1 MYFYLKKLIFLL
13 FLTFFVGCSSEEETD
28 YSSENQ
34 VIEVGYITLNKQE
47 VPLQQE
53 LSGRIKSI
61 YKSEVRPQIDGIIK
75 EQLFKEGSF
84 VKQGDVLYIIDSD
97 SYQAIYE
104 EALATLKSSEAN
116 LITLKLKNERYQE
129 SVKFNVISKQDAD
142 DIKAEYLKATALVEQ
157 NKALVKSAKINLD
170 RTKIKAQIS
179 GFIGISNYN
188 VGALVS
194 QNQENVLTTI
204 RDTSKVYVDLS
215 QSNNQLFKL
224 KKSNQNNIKQDEI
237 NVNIILP
244 DDTIY
249 KHMGK
254 LKLQEISVDEDTGY
268 VTLRAEFP
276 NPDGELL
283 DNMFVNTIIENG
295 NVNAFLVP
303 QQAVTLDAKSNYIV
317 TTIQEDNTI
326 KTTQSEQAKL
336 VRKLIKVE
344 RAIENNWL
352 VTDGI
357 TQTDK
362 IIIEGLSKINDKS
375 IVIPKDI
382 NSLKED
388 VK

>member
-1 MYFYLKKLIFLL
+1 MSFYLKKIFLFLLVSL
-13 FLTFFVGCSSEEETD
+13 FFGCNNENNNDISSET
-28 YSSENQ
+28 Q
-34 VIEVGYITLNKQE
+34 QIEVGYITLKSEE

-53 LSGRIKSI
+53 LSGRIKAI

-84 VKQGDVLYIIDSD
+84 VKKGDILYVIDPD

-116 LITLKLKNERYQE
+116 LITLKLKNERYEE
-129 SVKFNVISKQDAD
+129 SVKFDVISKQEAD
-142 DIKAEYLKATALVEQ
+142 DAKAAYLQAIALVEQ

-170 RTKIKAQIS
+170 RTKIKAQVS
-179 GFIGISNYN
+179 GFIGISNYT

-194 QNQENVLTTI
+194 QNQTNALTTI
-204 RDTSKVYVDLS
+204 RDTTKVYVDLS

-224 KKSNQNNIKQDEI
+224 KRLNKDSIKENDI
-237 NVNIILP
+237 DVNIILP
-244 DDTIY
+244 DDTVY
-249 KHMGK
+249 KHTGK

-283 DNMFVNTIIENG
+283 DNMFVNTIVESG
-295 NVNAFLVP
+295 KYNAFLVP

-317 TTIQEDNTI
+317 TTIQKDNTI
-326 KTTQSEQAKL
+326 QTKKII
-336 VRKLIKVE
+336 VV
-344 RAIENNWL
+344 RAIDNKWL

-362 IIIEGLSKINDKS
+362 IIIEGLGKINEKS
-375 IVIPKDI
+375 IVIPKDVNNLYI
-382 NSLKED
+382 NSLKEEI
-388 VK
+388 K

>member
-1 MYFYLKKLIFLL
+1 MSFYLKKIFLFLLVSL
-13 FLTFFVGCSSEEETD
+13 FFGCNNENNNDISSET
-28 YSSENQ
+28 Q
-34 VIEVGYITLNKQE
+34 QIEVGYITLKSEE

-53 LSGRIKSI
+53 LSGRIKAI

-84 VKQGDVLYIIDSD
+84 VKKGDILYVIDPD

-116 LITLKLKNERYQE
+116 LLTLKLKNERYEE
-129 SVKFNVISKQDAD
+129 SVKFDVISKQEAD
-142 DIKAEYLKATALVEQ
+142 DAKAAYLQAIALVEQ

-170 RTKIKAQIS
+170 RTKIKAQVS
-179 GFIGISNYN
+179 GFIGISNYT

-194 QNQENVLTTI
+194 QNQTNTLTTI
-204 RDTSKVYVDLS
+204 RDTTKVYVDLS

-224 KKSNQNNIKQDEI
+224 KRLNKDSMKENDID
-237 NVNIILP
+237 VNIILP
-244 DDTIY
+244 DDTVY
-249 KHMGK
+249 KHTGK

-283 DNMFVNTIIENG
+283 DNMFVNTIVESG
-295 NVNAFLVP
+295 KYNAFLVP

-317 TTIQEDNTI
+317 TTIQKDNTI
-326 KTTQSEQAKL
+326 QTKRIT
-336 VRKLIKVE
+336 VI
-344 RAIENNWL
+344 RAIDNKWL

-357 TQTDK
+357 SQTDK
-362 IIIEGLSKINDKS
+362 IIIEGLGKINEKS
-375 IVIPKDI
+375 IVIPKDVNNLYI
-382 NSLKED
+382 NSLKEEI
-388 VK
+388 K

>member
-1 MYFYLKKLIFLL
+1 MSFYLKKIFLFLLVSL
-13 FLTFFVGCSSEEETD
+13 FFGCNNENNNDISSET
-28 YSSENQ
+28 Q
-34 VIEVGYITLNKQE
+34 QIEVGYITLKSEE

-53 LSGRIKSI
+53 LSGRIKAI

-84 VKQGDVLYIIDSD
+84 VKKGDILYVIDPD

-116 LITLKLKNERYQE
+116 LITLKLKNERYEE
-129 SVKFNVISKQDAD
+129 SVKFDVISKQEAD
-142 DIKAEYLKATALVEQ
+142 DAKAAYLQAIALVEQ

-170 RTKIKAQIS
+170 RTKIKAQVS
-179 GFIGISNYN
+179 GFIGISNYT

-194 QNQENVLTTI
+194 QNQTNALTTI
-204 RDTSKVYVDLS
+204 RDTTKVYVDLS

-224 KKSNQNNIKQDEI
+224 KRLNKDSMKENDID
-237 NVNIILP
+237 VNIILP
-244 DDTIY
+244 DDTVY
-249 KHMGK
+249 KHIGK

-283 DNMFVNTIIENG
+283 DNMFVNTIVESG
-295 NVNAFLVP
+295 KYNAFLVP

-317 TTIQEDNTI
+317 TTIQKDNTI
-326 KTTQSEQAKL
+326 QTKNIT
-336 VRKLIKVE
+336 VI
-344 RAIENNWL
+344 RAIDNKWL

-362 IIIEGLSKINDKS
+362 IIIEGLGKINEKS
-375 IVIPKDI
+375 IVIPKDVNNLYI
-382 NSLKED
+382 NSLKEEI
-388 VK
+388 K

>member
-1 MYFYLKKLIFLL
+1 MSFYLKKIFLFLLVSL
-13 FLTFFVGCSSEEETD
+13 FFGCNNENNNDISSET
-28 YSSENQ
+28 Q
-34 VIEVGYITLNKQE
+34 QIEVGYITLKSEE

-53 LSGRIKSI
+53 LSGRIKAI

-84 VKQGDVLYIIDSD
+84 VKKGDILYVIDPD

-116 LITLKLKNERYQE
+116 LLTLKLKNERYEE
-129 SVKFNVISKQDAD
+129 SVKFDVISKQEAD
-142 DIKAEYLKATALVEQ
+142 DAKAAYLQAIALVEQ

-170 RTKIKAQIS
+170 RTKIKAQVS
-179 GFIGISNYN
+179 GFIGISNYT

-194 QNQENVLTTI
+194 QNQTNALTTI
-204 RDTSKVYVDLS
+204 RDTTKVYVDLS

-224 KKSNQNNIKQDEI
+224 KRLNKDSIKENDI
-237 NVNIILP
+237 DVNIILP
-244 DDTIY
+244 DDTVY
-249 KHMGK
+249 KHTGK

-283 DNMFVNTIIENG
+283 DNMFVNTIVESG
-295 NVNAFLVP
+295 KYNAFLVP

-317 TTIQEDNTI
+317 TTIQKDNTI
-326 KTTQSEQAKL
+326 QTKKIT
-336 VRKLIKVE
+336 VI
-344 RAIENNWL
+344 RAIDNKWL

-357 TQTDK
+357 SQTDK
-362 IIIEGLSKINDKS
+362 IIIEGLGKINEKS
-375 IVIPKDI
+375 IVIPKDVNNLYI
-382 NSLKED
+382 NSLKEEI
-388 VK
+388 K

>member
-1 MYFYLKKLIFLL
+1 MSFYLKKIFLFLLVSL
-13 FLTFFVGCSSEEETD
+13 FFGCNNENNNDISSET
-28 YSSENQ
+28 Q
-34 VIEVGYITLNKQE
+34 QIEVGYITLKSEE

-53 LSGRIKSI
+53 LSGRIKAI

-84 VKQGDVLYIIDSD
+84 VKKGDILYVIDPD

-116 LITLKLKNERYQE
+116 LLTLKLKNERYEE
-129 SVKFNVISKQDAD
+129 SVKFDVISKQEAD
-142 DIKAEYLKATALVEQ
+142 DAKAAYLQAIALVEQ

-170 RTKIKAQIS
+170 RTKIKAQVS
-179 GFIGISNYN
+179 GFIGISNYT

-194 QNQENVLTTI
+194 QNQTNALTTI
-204 RDTSKVYVDLS
+204 RDTTKVYVDLS

-224 KKSNQNNIKQDEI
+224 KRLNKDSIKENDI
-237 NVNIILP
+237 DVNIILP
-244 DDTIY
+244 DDTLY
-249 KHMGK
+249 KHTGK

-283 DNMFVNTIIENG
+283 DNMFVNTIVESG
-295 NVNAFLVP
+295 KYNAFLVP

-317 TTIQEDNTI
+317 TTIQKDNTI
-326 KTTQSEQAKL
+326 QTKKIT
-336 VRKLIKVE
+336 VI
-344 RAIENNWL
+344 RAIDNKWL

-362 IIIEGLSKINDKS
+362 IIIEGLGKINEKS
-375 IVIPKDI
+375 IVIPKDVNNLYI
-382 NSLKED
+382 NSLKEEI
-388 VK
+388 K

>member
-1 MYFYLKKLIFLL
+1 M
-13 FLTFFVGCSSEEETD
+13 CH
-28 YSSENQ
+28 
-34 VIEVGYITLNKQE
+34 
-47 VPLQQE
+47 
-53 LSGRIKSI
+53 
-61 YKSEVRPQIDGIIK
+61 
-75 EQLFKEGSF
+75 
-84 VKQGDVLYIIDSD
+84 
-97 SYQAIYE
+97 
-104 EALATLKSSEAN
+104 
-116 LITLKLKNERYQE
+116 
-129 SVKFNVISKQDAD
+129 
-142 DIKAEYLKATALVEQ
+142 LV
-157 NKALVKSAKINLD
+157 
-170 RTKIKAQIS
+170 
-179 GFIGISNYN
+179 
-188 VGALVS
+188 
-194 QNQENVLTTI
+194 
-204 RDTSKVYVDLS
+204 
-215 QSNNQLFKL
+215 
-224 KKSNQNNIKQDEI
+224 
-237 NVNIILP
+237 
-244 DDTIY
+244 
-249 KHMGK
+249 K

-326 KTTQSEQAKL
+326 KT
-336 VRKLIKVE
+336 KLIKVE
-344 RAIENNWL
+344 RAIDNKWL

>member
-1 MYFYLKKLIFLL
+1 MSFYLKKIFLFLLVSL
-13 FLTFFVGCSSEEETD
+13 FLGCNNENNNDISSET
-28 YSSENQ
+28 Q
-34 VIEVGYITLNKQE
+34 QIEVGYITLKSEE

-53 LSGRIKSI
+53 LSGRIKAI

-84 VKQGDVLYIIDSD
+84 VKKGDILYVIDPD

-116 LITLKLKNERYQE
+116 LITLKLKNERYEE
-129 SVKFNVISKQDAD
+129 SVKFDVISKQEAD
-142 DIKAEYLKATALVEQ
+142 DAKAAYLQAIALVEQ

-170 RTKIKAQIS
+170 RTKIKAQVS
-179 GFIGISNYN
+179 GFIGISNYT

-194 QNQENVLTTI
+194 QNQTNTLTTI
-204 RDTSKVYVDLS
+204 RDTTKVYVDLS

-224 KKSNQNNIKQDEI
+224 KRLNKDSMKENDID
-237 NVNIILP
+237 VNIILP
-244 DDTIY
+244 DDTVY
-249 KHMGK
+249 KHTGK

-283 DNMFVNTIIENG
+283 DNMFVNTIVESG
-295 NVNAFLVP
+295 KYNAFLVP

-317 TTIQEDNTI
+317 TTIQKDNTI
-326 KTTQSEQAKL
+326 QTKKIT
-336 VRKLIKVE
+336 VI
-344 RAIENNWL
+344 RAIDNKWL

-357 TQTDK
+357 SQTDK
-362 IIIEGLSKINDKS
+362 IIIEGLGKINEKS
-375 IVIPKDI
+375 IVIPKDVNNLYI
-382 NSLKED
+382 NSLKEEI
-388 VK
+388 K

>member
-1 MYFYLKKLIFLL
+1 MYFYLKKIFLL
-13 FLTFFVGCSSEEETD
+13 LFTILLLGCNDEGNSNLLIETQ
-28 YSSENQ
+28 E
-34 VIEVGYITLNKQE
+34 IEVGYITLKKEE

-53 LSGRIKSI
+53 LSGRIKAI

-84 VKQGDVLYIIDSD
+84 VRKSDILYVIDSD

-116 LITLKLKNERYQE
+116 LITLKLKNERYEE
-129 SVKFNVISKQDAD
+129 SVKFDVISKQDAD
-142 DIKAEYLKATALVEQ
+142 DAKAAYLQAIALVEQ

-170 RTKIKAQIS
+170 RTKIKAQVP
-179 GFIGISNYN
+179 GFIGISNYT

-194 QNQENVLTTI
+194 QNQTNALTTI
-204 RDTSKVYVDLS
+204 RDTTKVYVDLS

-224 KKSNQNNIKQDEI
+224 KKLNKDSMKENDID
-237 NVNIILP
+237 VNIILP
-244 DDTIY
+244 DDTVY
-249 KHMGK
+249 KHTGK

-283 DNMFVNTIIENG
+283 DNMFVNTIIESG
-295 NVNAFLVP
+295 NSNAFLVP

-317 TTIQEDNTI
+317 TTIQKDNTI
-326 KTTQSEQAKL
+326 QTKIIT
-336 VRKLIKVE
+336 VI
-344 RAIENNWL
+344 RAIDNNWL

-357 TQTDK
+357 LETDK
-362 IIIEGLSKINDKS
+362 IIIEGLSKINEKS
-375 IVIPKDI
+375 IVIPKDV
-382 NSLKED
+382 NNLYENNLKEEM
-388 VK
+388 K

>member
-1 MYFYLKKLIFLL
+1 MSFYLKKIFLFLLVSL
-13 FLTFFVGCSSEEETD
+13 FFGCNNENNNDISSEV
-28 YSSENQ
+28 Q
-34 VIEVGYITLNKQE
+34 QIEVGYITLKSEE

-53 LSGRIKSI
+53 LSGRIKAI

-84 VKQGDVLYIIDSD
+84 VKKDDILYVIDPD

-116 LITLKLKNERYQE
+116 LIRLKLKNERYEE
-129 SVKFNVISKQDAD
+129 SVKFDVISKQEAD
-142 DIKAEYLKATALVEQ
+142 DAKAAYLQAIALVEQ
-157 NKALVKSAKINLD
+157 NKASVKSAKINLD
-170 RTKIKAQIS
+170 RTKIKAQVS
-179 GFIGISNYN
+179 GFIGISNYT

-194 QNQENVLTTI
+194 QNQTNALTTI
-204 RDTSKVYVDLS
+204 RDTTKAYVDLS

-224 KKSNQNNIKQDEI
+224 KRLNKDSIKENDI
-237 NVNIILP
+237 DVNIILP
-244 DDTIY
+244 DDSVY
-249 KHMGK
+249 KHTGK

-283 DNMFVNTIIENG
+283 DNMFVNTIVESG
-295 NVNAFLVP
+295 KYNAFLVP

-317 TTIQEDNTI
+317 TTIQKDNTI
-326 KTTQSEQAKL
+326 QTKKIT
-336 VRKLIKVE
+336 VI
-344 RAIENNWL
+344 RAIGNKWL

-362 IIIEGLSKINDKS
+362 IIIEGLGKINEKS
-375 IVIPKDI
+375 IVIPKDVNNLYI
-382 NSLKED
+382 NNLKEET
-388 VK
+388 K

>member
-1 MYFYLKKLIFLL
+1 MSFYLKKIFLFLLVSL
-13 FLTFFVGCSSEEETD
+13 FFGCNNENNNDISSET
-28 YSSENQ
+28 Q
-34 VIEVGYITLNKQE
+34 QIEVGYITLKSEE

-53 LSGRIKSI
+53 LSGRIKAI

-84 VKQGDVLYIIDSD
+84 VKKGDILYVIDPD

-116 LITLKLKNERYQE
+116 LLTLKLKNERYEE
-129 SVKFNVISKQDAD
+129 SVKFDVISKQEAD
-142 DIKAEYLKATALVEQ
+142 DAKAAYLQAIALVEQ

-170 RTKIKAQIS
+170 RTKIKAQVS
-179 GFIGISNYN
+179 GFIGISNYT

-194 QNQENVLTTI
+194 QNQTNALTTI
-204 RDTSKVYVDLS
+204 RDTTKVYVDLS

-224 KKSNQNNIKQDEI
+224 KRLNKDSIKENDI
-237 NVNIILP
+237 DVNIILP
-244 DDTIY
+244 DDTLY
-249 KHMGK
+249 KHTGK

-317 TTIQEDNTI
+317 TTIQKDNTI
-326 KTTQSEQAKL
+326 QTKKIT
-336 VRKLIKVE
+336 VI
-344 RAIENNWL
+344 RAIDNKWL

-362 IIIEGLSKINDKS
+362 IIIEGLSKINEKS
-375 IVIPKDI
+375 IVIPKDVNNLYI
-382 NSLKED
+382 NSLKEEI
-388 VK
+388 K

>member
-116 LITLKLKNERYQE
+116 LITLKLKNERYEE
-129 SVKFNVISKQDAD
+129 SVKFNVISKQEAD
-142 DIKAEYLKATALVEQ
+142 DAKAAYLQAIALLEQ

-179 GFIGISNYN
+179 GFIGISNYT

-276 NPDGELL
+276 NPDGELFLTKVPKL
-283 DNMFVNTIIENG
+283 D
-295 NVNAFLVP
+295 
-303 QQAVTLDAKSNYIV
+303 IV
-317 TTIQEDNTI
+317 TINCEKYNIFKTECDEQDEVLAITNLIELSEDDCIQDLDLEEVM
-326 KTTQSEQAKL
+326 K
-336 VRKLIKVE
+336 
-344 RAIENNWL
+344 
-352 VTDGI
+352 G
-357 TQTDK
+357 
-362 IIIEGLSKINDKS
+362 
-375 IVIPKDI
+375 
-382 NSLKED
+382 
-388 VK
+388 

>member
-1 MYFYLKKLIFLL
+1 MYFYLKKIFLL
-13 FLTFFVGCSSEEETD
+13 LFTILLLGCNDEGNSNLLIETQ
-28 YSSENQ
+28 E
-34 VIEVGYITLNKQE
+34 IEVGYITLKKEE

-53 LSGRIKSI
+53 LSGRIKAI

-84 VKQGDVLYIIDSD
+84 VKKGDILYVIDPD
-97 SYQAIYE
+97 SYQAVYE
-104 EALATLKSSEAN
+104 EALSTLKSSEAN
-116 LITLKLKNERYQE
+116 LITLKLKNERYEE
-129 SVKFNVISKQDAD
+129 SVKFDVISKQDSD
-142 DIKAEYLKATALVEQ
+142 DAKAAYLQAIALVEQ

-170 RTKIKAQIS
+170 RTKIKAQVS
-179 GFIGISNYN
+179 GFIGISNYT

-194 QNQENVLTTI
+194 QNQTNALTTI
-204 RDTSKVYVDLS
+204 RDTTKVYVDLS

-224 KKSNQNNIKQDEI
+224 KRLNKDSMKENDID
-237 NVNIILP
+237 VNIILP
-244 DDTIY
+244 DDTVY

-283 DNMFVNTIIENG
+283 DNMFVNTIVENG
-295 NVNAFLVP
+295 KYNAFLVP

-317 TTIQEDNTI
+317 TTIQKDNTI
-326 KTTQSEQAKL
+326 QTKKITVL
-336 VRKLIKVE
+336 
-344 RAIENNWL
+344 RAIDNKWL

-362 IIIEGLSKINDKS
+362 IIIEGLSKINEKS
-375 IVIPKDI
+375 IVIPKDVNNLYI
-382 NSLKED
+382 NSLKEEM
-388 VK
+388 K

>member
-1 MYFYLKKLIFLL
+1 MSFYLKKIFLFLLVSL
-13 FLTFFVGCSSEEETD
+13 FFGCNNENNNDISSET
-28 YSSENQ
+28 Q
-34 VIEVGYITLNKQE
+34 QIEVGYITLKSEE

-53 LSGRIKSI
+53 LSGRIKAI

-84 VKQGDVLYIIDSD
+84 VKKGDILYVIDPD

-116 LITLKLKNERYQE
+116 LITLKLKNDRYEE
-129 SVKFNVISKQDAD
+129 SVKFDVISKQEAD
-142 DIKAEYLKATALVEQ
+142 DAKAAYLQAIALVEQ

-170 RTKIKAQIS
+170 RTKIKAQVS
-179 GFIGISNYN
+179 GFIGISNYT

-194 QNQENVLTTI
+194 QNQTNALTTI
-204 RDTSKVYVDLS
+204 RDTTKVYVDLS

-224 KKSNQNNIKQDEI
+224 KRLNKDNMKENDID
-237 NVNIILP
+237 VNIILP
-244 DDTIY
+244 DDTVY
-249 KHMGK
+249 KHTGK

-283 DNMFVNTIIENG
+283 DNMFVNTIVESG
-295 NVNAFLVP
+295 KYNAFLVP

-317 TTIQEDNTI
+317 TTIQKDNTI
-326 KTTQSEQAKL
+326 QTKKIT
-336 VRKLIKVE
+336 VI
-344 RAIENNWL
+344 RAIGNKWL

-357 TQTDK
+357 SQTDK
-362 IIIEGLSKINDKS
+362 IIIEGLGKINEKS
-375 IVIPKDI
+375 IVIPNDVNNLYI
-382 NSLKED
+382 NSLKEEI
-388 VK
+388 K

>member
-1 MYFYLKKLIFLL
+1 MYFYLKRAIILL
-13 FLTFFVGCSSEEETD
+13 FTVFFIGCNSQEDIDSSIQT
-28 YSSENQ
+28 
-34 VIEVGYITLNKQE
+34 VEVGYITLKSQE
-47 VPLQQE
+47 IELKQE

-75 EQLFKEGSF
+75 EQLFKEGSY
-84 VKQGDVLYIIDSD
+84 VKKDDILYVIDAD

-116 LITLKLKNERYQE
+116 LVKLKLKNERYEE
-129 SVKFNVISKQDAD
+129 SIKFNVVTKQEAD
-142 DIKAEYLKATALVEQ
+142 DAKADYLQATALVEQ

-179 GFIGISNYN
+179 GIIGISNYT

-194 QNQENVLTTI
+194 QNQTNQLTTI
-204 RDTSKVYVDLS
+204 RDTSKIYVDLS

-224 KKSNQNNIKQDEI
+224 KKSNKESLKQNDI

-249 KHMGK
+249 KHTGK
-254 LKLQEISVDEDTGY
+254 LKLQEISVDEDTGF
-268 VTLRAEFP
+268 VTLRAEFI

-295 NVNAFLVP
+295 TSNAFLVP
-303 QQAVTLDAKSNYIV
+303 QQAVILDAKSNYIITV
-317 TTIQEDNTI
+317 IQEDNSIQTKI
-326 KTTQSEQAKL
+326 
-336 VRKLIKVE
+336 IKVE
-344 RAIENNWL
+344 RAIGNKWF
-352 VTDGI
+352 VKDGI
-357 TQTDK
+357 LDTDK
-362 IIIEGLSKINDKS
+362 IIIEGLSKVNERS

-382 NSLKED
+382 TNIYNSKEEA
-388 VK
+388 K

>member
-1 MYFYLKKLIFLL
+1 MKFCLKGL
-13 FLTFFVGCSSEEETD
+13 FLVLFTILLLGCDNQKKNDFSEEK
-28 YSSENQ
+28 Q
-34 VIEVGYITLNKQE
+34 KIEVGYITLNKQE
-47 VPLQQE
+47 VPFQQE
-53 LSGRIKSI
+53 LSGRIKAI

-75 EQLFKEGSF
+75 KRLFKEGSY
-84 VKQGDVLYIIDSD
+84 VKKGDILYVIDPD
-97 SYQAIYE
+97 SYQATYE

-116 LITLKLKNERYQE
+116 LITLKLKNERYKE
-129 SVKFNVISKQDAD
+129 SVKFNVISKQEAD
-142 DIKAEYLKATALVEQ
+142 DAKAAYLQAIALVEQ

-179 GFIGISNYN
+179 GFIGISNYT

-194 QNQENVLTTI
+194 QNQTNALTTI

-224 KKSNQNNIKQDEI
+224 KKLNKDRIKEDKI

-244 DDTIY
+244 DDTVY
-249 KHMGK
+249 KYTGK

-283 DNMFVNTIIENG
+283 DNMFVNTVIESG
-295 NVNAFLVP
+295 SSSAFLVP

-317 TTIQEDNTI
+317 TTIQKNN
-326 KTTQSEQAKL
+326 TTQTKIIT
-336 VRKLIKVE
+336 VI
-344 RAIENNWL
+344 RAIGNKWL

-357 TQTDK
+357 SQTDK
-362 IIIEGLSKINDKS
+362 IIIEGLNKINEKS
-375 IVIPKDI
+375 IVIPKDLNNLYVD
-382 NSLKED
+382 NSKAE

>member
-1 MYFYLKKLIFLL
+1 MSFYLKKIFLFLLVSL
-13 FLTFFVGCSSEEETD
+13 FFGCNNENNNDISSET
-28 YSSENQ
+28 Q
-34 VIEVGYITLNKQE
+34 QIEVGYITLKSEE

-53 LSGRIKSI
+53 LSGRIKAI

-84 VKQGDVLYIIDSD
+84 VKKGDILYVIDPD

-116 LITLKLKNERYQE
+116 LITLKLKNERYEE
-129 SVKFNVISKQDAD
+129 SVKFDVISKQEAD
-142 DIKAEYLKATALVEQ
+142 DAKAAYLQAIALVEQ

-170 RTKIKAQIS
+170 RTKIKAQVS
-179 GFIGISNYN
+179 GFIGISNYT

-194 QNQENVLTTI
+194 QNQTNALTTI
-204 RDTSKVYVDLS
+204 RDTTKVYVDLS

-224 KKSNQNNIKQDEI
+224 KRLNKDSIKENDI
-237 NVNIILP
+237 DVNIILP
-244 DDTIY
+244 DDSVY
-249 KHMGK
+249 KHTGK

-283 DNMFVNTIIENG
+283 DNMFVNTIVESG
-295 NVNAFLVP
+295 KQNAFLVP

-317 TTIQEDNTI
+317 TTIQKDNTI
-326 KTTQSEQAKL
+326 QTKKIT
-336 VRKLIKVE
+336 VV
-344 RAIENNWL
+344 RAIDNKWL

-357 TQTDK
+357 SQTDK
-362 IIIEGLSKINDKS
+362 IIIEGLGKINEKS
-375 IVIPKDI
+375 IVIPKDVNSLYI
-382 NSLKED
+382 NSLKEEI
-388 VK
+388 K

>member
-116 LITLKLKNERYQE
+116 LITLKLKNERYEE
-129 SVKFNVISKQDAD
+129 SVKFNVISKQEAD
-142 DIKAEYLKATALVEQ
+142 DAKAAYLQAIALLEQ

-179 GFIGISNYN
+179 GFIGISNYT

-326 KTTQSEQAKL
+326 KT
-336 VRKLIKVE
+336 KLIKVE
-344 RAIENNWL
+344 RAIDNKWL

-362 IIIEGLSKINDKS
+362 IIIEGLGKINEKS
-375 IVIPKDI
+375 IVIPKDVNNLYI
-382 NSLKED
+382 NSLKEEI
-388 VK
+388 K

>member
-1 MYFYLKKLIFLL
+1 MSFYLKKIFLFLLVSL
-13 FLTFFVGCSSEEETD
+13 FFGCNNENNNDISSEV
-28 YSSENQ
+28 Q
-34 VIEVGYITLNKQE
+34 QIEVGYITLKSEE

-53 LSGRIKSI
+53 LSGRIKAI

-84 VKQGDVLYIIDSD
+84 VKKDDILYVIDPD

-116 LITLKLKNERYQE
+116 LIRLKLKNERYEE
-129 SVKFNVISKQDAD
+129 SVKFDVISKQEAD
-142 DIKAEYLKATALVEQ
+142 DAKAAYLQAIALVEQ

-170 RTKIKAQIS
+170 RTKIKAQVS
-179 GFIGISNYN
+179 GFIGISNYT

-194 QNQENVLTTI
+194 QNQTNALTTI
-204 RDTSKVYVDLS
+204 RDTTKVYVDLS

-224 KKSNQNNIKQDEI
+224 KRLNKDNMKENDID
-237 NVNIILP
+237 VNIILP
-244 DDTIY
+244 DDTVY
-249 KHMGK
+249 KHTGK

-276 NPDGELL
+276 NPDRELL
-283 DNMFVNTIIENG
+283 DNMFVNTIVESG
-295 NVNAFLVP
+295 KYNAFLVP

-317 TTIQEDNTI
+317 TTIQKDNTI
-326 KTTQSEQAKL
+326 QTKKII
-336 VRKLIKVE
+336 VV
-344 RAIENNWL
+344 RAIDNKWL

-362 IIIEGLSKINDKS
+362 IIIEGLGKINEKS
-375 IVIPKDI
+375 IVIPKDVNNLYI
-382 NSLKED
+382 NSLKEEI
-388 VK
+388 K

>member
-1 MYFYLKKLIFLL
+1 MSFYLKKIFLFLLVSL
-13 FLTFFVGCSSEEETD
+13 FFGCNNENNNDIPSET
-28 YSSENQ
+28 Q
-34 VIEVGYITLNKQE
+34 QIEVGYITLKSEE

-53 LSGRIKSI
+53 LSGRIKAI

-84 VKQGDVLYIIDSD
+84 VKKGDILYVIDPD

-116 LITLKLKNERYQE
+116 LITLKLKNERYEE
-129 SVKFNVISKQDAD
+129 SVKFNVISKQEAD
-142 DIKAEYLKATALVEQ
+142 DAKAAYLQAIALVEQ

-170 RTKIKAQIS
+170 RTKIKAQVS
-179 GFIGISNYN
+179 GFIGISNYT

-194 QNQENVLTTI
+194 QNQTNALTTI
-204 RDTSKVYVDLS
+204 RDTTKVYVDLS

-224 KKSNQNNIKQDEI
+224 KRLNKDSMKENDID
-237 NVNIILP
+237 VNIILP
-244 DDTIY
+244 DDTVY

-283 DNMFVNTIIENG
+283 DNMFVNTIVENG
-295 NVNAFLVP
+295 KYNAFLVP

-317 TTIQEDNTI
+317 TTIQKDNTI
-326 KTTQSEQAKL
+326 QTKKII
-336 VRKLIKVE
+336 VV
-344 RAIENNWL
+344 RAIDNKWL

-362 IIIEGLSKINDKS
+362 IIIEGLGKINEKS
-375 IVIPKDI
+375 IVIPKDVNNLYI
-382 NSLKED
+382 NSLKEEM
-388 VK
+388 K

>member
-1 MYFYLKKLIFLL
+1 MSFYLKKIFLFLLVSL
-13 FLTFFVGCSSEEETD
+13 FFGCNNENNNDISSET
-28 YSSENQ
+28 Q
-34 VIEVGYITLNKQE
+34 QIEVGYITLKSEE

-53 LSGRIKSI
+53 LSGRIKAI

-84 VKQGDVLYIIDSD
+84 VKKGDILYVIDPD

-116 LITLKLKNERYQE
+116 LITLKLKNERYEE
-129 SVKFNVISKQDAD
+129 SVKFDVISKQEAD
-142 DIKAEYLKATALVEQ
+142 DVKAAYLQAIALVEQ

-170 RTKIKAQIS
+170 RTKIKAQVS
-179 GFIGISNYN
+179 GFIGISNYT

-194 QNQENVLTTI
+194 QNQTNALTTI
-204 RDTSKVYVDLS
+204 RDTTKVYVDLS

-224 KKSNQNNIKQDEI
+224 KRLNKDSIKENDI
-237 NVNIILP
+237 DVNIILP
-244 DDTIY
+244 DDTVY
-249 KHMGK
+249 KHIGK

-283 DNMFVNTIIENG
+283 DNMFVNTIVESG
-295 NVNAFLVP
+295 KYNAFLVP

-317 TTIQEDNTI
+317 TTIQKDNTI
-326 KTTQSEQAKL
+326 QTKKIT
-336 VRKLIKVE
+336 VV
-344 RAIENNWL
+344 RAIDNKWL

-362 IIIEGLSKINDKS
+362 IIIEGLGKINEKS
-375 IVIPKDI
+375 IVIPKDVNNLYI
-382 NSLKED
+382 NSLKEEI
-388 VK
+388 K

>member
-1 MYFYLKKLIFLL
+1 MSFYLKKIFLFLLVSL
-13 FLTFFVGCSSEEETD
+13 FFGCNNENNNDISSET
-28 YSSENQ
+28 Q
-34 VIEVGYITLNKQE
+34 QIEVGYITLKSEE

-53 LSGRIKSI
+53 LSGRIKAI

-84 VKQGDVLYIIDSD
+84 VKKGDILYVIDPD

-116 LITLKLKNERYQE
+116 LITLKLKNERYEE
-129 SVKFNVISKQDAD
+129 SVKFDVISKQEAD
-142 DIKAEYLKATALVEQ
+142 DAKAAYLQAIALVEQ
-157 NKALVKSAKINLD
+157 NKASVKSAKINLD
-170 RTKIKAQIS
+170 RTKIKAQVS
-179 GFIGISNYN
+179 GFIGISNYT

-194 QNQENVLTTI
+194 QNQTNALTTI
-204 RDTSKVYVDLS
+204 RDTTKVYVDLS

-224 KKSNQNNIKQDEI
+224 KRLNKDSIKENDI
-237 NVNIILP
+237 DVNIILP
-244 DDTIY
+244 DDTVY
-249 KHMGK
+249 KHTGK

-283 DNMFVNTIIENG
+283 DNMFVNTIVESG
-295 NVNAFLVP
+295 KYNAFLVP

-317 TTIQEDNTI
+317 TTIQKDNTI
-326 KTTQSEQAKL
+326 QTKKIT
-336 VRKLIKVE
+336 VI
-344 RAIENNWL
+344 RAIDNKWL

-362 IIIEGLSKINDKS
+362 IIIEGLGKINEKS
-375 IVIPKDI
+375 IVIPKDVNNLYI
-382 NSLKED
+382 NSLKEEI
-388 VK
+388 K

>member
-1 MYFYLKKLIFLL
+1 MSFYLKKIFLFLLVSL
-13 FLTFFVGCSSEEETD
+13 FFGCNNENNNDISSET
-28 YSSENQ
+28 Q
-34 VIEVGYITLNKQE
+34 QIEVGYITLKSEE

-53 LSGRIKSI
+53 LSGRIKAI

-84 VKQGDVLYIIDSD
+84 VKKGDILYVIDPD

-116 LITLKLKNERYQE
+116 LITLKLKNERYEE
-129 SVKFNVISKQDAD
+129 SVKFDVISKQEAD
-142 DIKAEYLKATALVEQ
+142 DAKAAYLQAIALVEQ

-170 RTKIKAQIS
+170 RTKIKAQVS
-179 GFIGISNYN
+179 GFIGISNYT

-194 QNQENVLTTI
+194 QNQTNALTTI
-204 RDTSKVYVDLS
+204 RDTTKVYVDLS

-224 KKSNQNNIKQDEI
+224 KRLNKDSIKENDI
-237 NVNIILP
+237 DVNIILP
-244 DDTIY
+244 DDTLY
-249 KHMGK
+249 KHTGK

-317 TTIQEDNTI
+317 TTIQKDNTI
-326 KTTQSEQAKL
+326 QTKKIT
-336 VRKLIKVE
+336 VV
-344 RAIENNWL
+344 RAIDNKWL

-362 IIIEGLSKINDKS
+362 IIIEGLGKINEKS
-375 IVIPKDI
+375 IVIPKDVNNLYI
-382 NSLKED
+382 NSLKEEI
-388 VK
+388 K

>member
-1 MYFYLKKLIFLL
+1 MSFYLKKIFLFLLVSL
-13 FLTFFVGCSSEEETD
+13 FFGCNNENNNDISSET
-28 YSSENQ
+28 Q
-34 VIEVGYITLNKQE
+34 QIEVGYITLKSEE

-53 LSGRIKSI
+53 LSGRIKAI

-84 VKQGDVLYIIDSD
+84 VKKGDILYVIDPD

-116 LITLKLKNERYQE
+116 LITLKLKNERYEE
-129 SVKFNVISKQDAD
+129 SVKFDVISKQEAD
-142 DIKAEYLKATALVEQ
+142 DAKAAYLQAIALVEQ

-170 RTKIKAQIS
+170 RTKIKAQVS
-179 GFIGISNYN
+179 GFIGISNYT

-194 QNQENVLTTI
+194 QNQTNTLTTI
-204 RDTSKVYVDLS
+204 RDTTKVYVDLS

-224 KKSNQNNIKQDEI
+224 KRLNKDSMKENDID
-237 NVNIILP
+237 VNIILP
-244 DDTIY
+244 DDTVY
-249 KHMGK
+249 KHTGK

-283 DNMFVNTIIENG
+283 DNMFVNTIVESG
-295 NVNAFLVP
+295 KYNAFLVP

-317 TTIQEDNTI
+317 TTIQKDNTI
-326 KTTQSEQAKL
+326 QTKRIT
-336 VRKLIKVE
+336 VI
-344 RAIENNWL
+344 RAIDNKWL

-357 TQTDK
+357 SQTDK
-362 IIIEGLSKINDKS
+362 IIIEGLGKINEKS
-375 IVIPKDI
+375 IVIPKDVNNLYI
-382 NSLKED
+382 NSLKEEI
-388 VK
+388 K

>member
-34 VIEVGYITLNKQE
+34 VIEVGYITLKSQE

-116 LITLKLKNERYQE
+116 LITLKLKNERYEE
-129 SVKFNVISKQDAD
+129 SVKFNVISKQEAD
-142 DIKAEYLKATALVEQ
+142 DAKAAYLQAIALLEQ

-179 GFIGISNYN
+179 GFIGISNYT

-215 QSNNQLFKL
+215 QSN
-224 KKSNQNNIKQDEI
+224 QNNRKQDEI

-254 LKLQEISVDEDTGY
+254 LKLQERSVDEDTGY

-317 TTIQEDNTI
+317 TTIQKDNTI
-326 KTTQSEQAKL
+326 KT
-336 VRKLIKVE
+336 KLIKVE
-344 RAIENNWL
+344 RAIDNKWR

>member
-1 MYFYLKKLIFLL
+1 MSFYLKKIFLFLLVSL
-13 FLTFFVGCSSEEETD
+13 FFGCNNENNNDISSET
-28 YSSENQ
+28 Q
-34 VIEVGYITLNKQE
+34 QIEVGYITLKSEE

-53 LSGRIKSI
+53 LSGRIKAI

-84 VKQGDVLYIIDSD
+84 VKKGDILYVIDPD

-116 LITLKLKNERYQE
+116 LITLKLKNERYEE
-129 SVKFNVISKQDAD
+129 SVKFDVISKQEAD
-142 DIKAEYLKATALVEQ
+142 DAKAAYLQAIALVEQ
-157 NKALVKSAKINLD
+157 NKASVKSAKINLD
-170 RTKIKAQIS
+170 RTKIKAQVS
-179 GFIGISNYN
+179 GFIGISNYT

-194 QNQENVLTTI
+194 QNQTNALTTI
-204 RDTSKVYVDLS
+204 RDTTKVYVDLS

-224 KKSNQNNIKQDEI
+224 KRLNKDSIKENDI
-237 NVNIILP
+237 DVNIILP
-244 DDTIY
+244 DDTLY
-249 KHMGK
+249 KHTGK

-283 DNMFVNTIIENG
+283 DNMFINTIVESG
-295 NVNAFLVP
+295 KYNAFLVP

-317 TTIQEDNTI
+317 TTIQKDNTI
-326 KTTQSEQAKL
+326 QTKKIT
-336 VRKLIKVE
+336 VI
-344 RAIENNWL
+344 RAIDNKWL

-362 IIIEGLSKINDKS
+362 IIIEGLGKINEKS
-375 IVIPKDI
+375 IVIPKDVNNLYI
-382 NSLKED
+382 NSLKEEI
-388 VK
+388 K

>member
-1 MYFYLKKLIFLL
+1 MSFYLKKIFLFLLVSL
-13 FLTFFVGCSSEEETD
+13 FFGCNNENNNDISSET
-28 YSSENQ
+28 Q
-34 VIEVGYITLNKQE
+34 QIEVGYITLKSEE

-53 LSGRIKSI
+53 LSGRIKAI

-84 VKQGDVLYIIDSD
+84 VKKGDILYVIDPD

-116 LITLKLKNERYQE
+116 LLTLKLKNERYEE
-129 SVKFNVISKQDAD
+129 SVKFDVISKQEAD
-142 DIKAEYLKATALVEQ
+142 DAKAAYLQAIALVEQ

-170 RTKIKAQIS
+170 RTKIKAQVS
-179 GFIGISNYN
+179 GFIGISNYT

-194 QNQENVLTTI
+194 QNQTNTLTTI
-204 RDTSKVYVDLS
+204 RDTTKVYVDLS

-224 KKSNQNNIKQDEI
+224 KRLNKDSMKENDID
-237 NVNIILP
+237 VNIILP
-244 DDTIY
+244 DDTVY
-249 KHMGK
+249 KHIGK

-283 DNMFVNTIIENG
+283 DNMFVNTIVESG
-295 NVNAFLVP
+295 KYNAFLVP

-317 TTIQEDNTI
+317 TIIQKDNTI
-326 KTTQSEQAKL
+326 QTKKIT
-336 VRKLIKVE
+336 VI
-344 RAIENNWL
+344 RAIDNKWL

-357 TQTDK
+357 SQTDK
-362 IIIEGLSKINDKS
+362 IIIEGLGKINEKS
-375 IVIPKDI
+375 IVIPKDVNNLYI
-382 NSLKED
+382 NSLKEEI
-388 VK
+388 K

>member
-1 MYFYLKKLIFLL
+1 MSFYLKKIFLFLLVSL
-13 FLTFFVGCSSEEETD
+13 FFGCNNENNNDISSET
-28 YSSENQ
+28 Q
-34 VIEVGYITLNKQE
+34 QIEVGYITLKSEE

-53 LSGRIKSI
+53 LSGRIKAI

-84 VKQGDVLYIIDSD
+84 VKKGDILYVIDPD

-116 LITLKLKNERYQE
+116 LITLKLKNERYEE
-129 SVKFNVISKQDAD
+129 SVKFDVISKQEAD
-142 DIKAEYLKATALVEQ
+142 DAKAAYLQAIALVEQ

-170 RTKIKAQIS
+170 RTKIKAQVS
-179 GFIGISNYN
+179 GFIGISNYT

-194 QNQENVLTTI
+194 QNQTNTLTTI
-204 RDTSKVYVDLS
+204 RDTTKVYVDLS

-224 KKSNQNNIKQDEI
+224 KRLNKDSMKENDID
-237 NVNIILP
+237 VNIILP
-244 DDTIY
+244 DDTVY
-249 KHMGK
+249 KHIGK

-283 DNMFVNTIIENG
+283 DNMFVNTIVESG
-295 NVNAFLVP
+295 KYNAFLVP

-317 TTIQEDNTI
+317 TTIQKDNTI
-326 KTTQSEQAKL
+326 QTKKIT
-336 VRKLIKVE
+336 VI
-344 RAIENNWL
+344 RAIDNKWL

-362 IIIEGLSKINDKS
+362 IIIEGLGKINEKS
-375 IVIPKDI
+375 IVIPKDVNNLYI
-382 NSLKED
+382 NSLKEEI
-388 VK
+388 K